1 MLLQENLERY
11 QRKDQSSFL
20 KNIAN
25 ILCFTALSLSCFY
38 LCRYICFKTRFTFFL
53 LLFSL
58 IATTLFF
65 TIKYFLKKRYA
76 NLSVT
81 ILAVVFFLISLL
93 YLLFGQQFYGI
104 SFIASTISFVFL
116 SFNYDQE
123 SSFWCFTVFL
133 VITVTGIL
141 FINSEGLFVQSD
153 FSSLYIQS
161 KTLWLFF
168 FLLFLLYERF
178 RSGER
183 RYRYE
188 SQSRIVSKDRLLA
201 KISKDLIHDISTPL
215 TVLSGSM
222 RLLEDGELS
231 PREVDNIKKT
241 ALHSL
246 NYLEN
251 ILDNSFML
259 LNGGQKDRKFFPNC
273 IVKKNLF
280 LLNKRLEDSK
290 ITIESD
296 LKGCKKIY
304 GNETF
309 FTRVF
314 LNILINSIEELEKG
328 KKKEKTILLSS
339 EVKEGSYYLTIRDN
353 GMGMNRR
360 VLDKVKQNGFTTK
373 ERNSLGLGLPFV
385 SEIMENHFAGNVFIS
400 SGKGSFTKV
409 VLKFPL

>member
-1 MLLQENLERY
+1 M
-11 QRKDQSSFL
+11 
-20 KNIAN
+20 
-25 ILCFTALSLSCFY
+25 
-38 LCRYICFKTRFTFFL
+38 
-53 LLFSL
+53 
-58 IATTLFF
+58 
-65 TIKYFLKKRYA
+65 
-76 NLSVT
+76 
-81 ILAVVFFLISLL
+81 
-93 YLLFGQQFYGI
+93 
-104 SFIASTISFVFL
+104 
-116 SFNYDQE
+116 
-123 SSFWCFTVFL
+123 
-133 VITVTGIL
+133 
-141 FINSEGLFVQSD
+141 
-153 FSSLYIQS
+153 
-161 KTLWLFF
+161 
-168 FLLFLLYERF
+168 
-178 RSGER
+178 
-183 RYRYE
+183 
-188 SQSRIVSKDRLLA
+188 VSKDRLLA

-222 RLLEDGELS
+222 RLLEEGELS

-290 ITIESD
+290 ITIVTD

-309 FTRVF
+309 FTRIF

-328 KKKEKTILLSS
+328 KKKEKIILLSS
-339 EVKEGSYYLTIRDN
+339 EVKEGSYYLTVRDN
-353 GMGMNRR
+353 GTGMNRK
-360 VLDKVKQNGFTTK
+360 VLDKIKQNGFTTK

-385 SEIMENHFAGNVFIS
+385 SEIMENHFAGNVSIS
-400 SGKGSFTKV
+400 SGKGSFTEV